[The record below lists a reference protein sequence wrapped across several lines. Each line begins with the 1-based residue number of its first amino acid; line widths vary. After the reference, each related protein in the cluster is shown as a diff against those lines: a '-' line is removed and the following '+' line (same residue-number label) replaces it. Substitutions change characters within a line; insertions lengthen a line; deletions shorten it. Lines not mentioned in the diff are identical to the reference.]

1 MSFKGSKI
9 EQVVNDAKNADS
21 SFIFWN
27 EKQLKSKEQRLN
39 KHANESI
46 ENNLIWQK
54 YWEKLYE

>member
-9 EQVVNDAKNADS
+9 EQVVNDEKNADS

-27 EKQLKSKEQRLN
+27 EKKQLKSREQRLN

-46 ENNLIWQK
+46 ENNLVWQK
-54 YWEKLYE
+54 Y